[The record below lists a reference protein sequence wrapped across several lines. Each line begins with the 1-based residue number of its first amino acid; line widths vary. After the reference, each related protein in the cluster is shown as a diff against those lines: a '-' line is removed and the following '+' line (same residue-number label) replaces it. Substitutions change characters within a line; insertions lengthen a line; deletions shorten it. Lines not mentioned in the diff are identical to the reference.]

1 MQTFRPVVLLTLTIL
16 ALAACGKEPAHPS
29 KTPEP
34 QIVRDVTVGIVA
46 PAEVNETAEA
56 VGTVKSRTTVTLS
69 SRIVGRIVALHVR
82 EGSQVDAG
90 QVLVELD
97 DRDIAA
103 QTRRAEAAL
112 REAESGVV
120 EVDRA
125 ITAAAAAR
133 TVAEAQRDLAA
144 ATLARYQRL
153 LDRKSVAPQE
163 YDQVLARHKAAVAD
177 VERVAAEAQALQAK
191 RQQIQARN
199 DAARAELSSAQVM
212 QGYAK
217 IVAPLTGVVTAKHAE
232 AGSLAAPGTPLLT
245 LEDHQRYW
253 LEASVPE
260 SQIARLHRGQSLRV
274 TVEGAGIS
282 APATV
287 SAILPLADP
296 ATRTTLVRLDLPA
309 SPRLR
314 SGLFG
319 RAWIPVGRRQVI
331 QVSRE
336 AIIERGQLQ
345 GVYVVGQDGAA
356 RFRLI
361 RTGESRQGGVEVLS
375 GLTGGEQVV
384 LAGVERVTDGSRI
397 QPEGVR
403 R

>member
-1 MQTFRPVVLLTLTIL
+1 MQTFRHVALLALTFL
-16 ALAACGKEPAHPS
+16 SLAACGKEPAHPS
-29 KTPEP
+29 KAPEP
-34 QIVRDVTVGIVA
+34 HVVRDVTVGIVS
-46 PAEVNETAEA
+46 PAEVDEIAEV

-82 EGSQVDAG
+82 EGSQVETG

-103 QTRRAEAAL
+103 QVRRAEATL
-112 REAESGVV
+112 REAEGAVV

-125 ITAAAAAR
+125 LAAAAAAR
-133 TVAEAQRDLAA
+133 TAAEAQRDLAA
-144 ATLARYQRL
+144 TTLARYQRL

-177 VERVAAEAQALQAK
+177 VERVVAEAQALLAK
-191 RQQIQARN
+191 RQQVLARSE
-199 DAARAELSSAQVM
+199 AARAELSSAQLM

-217 IVAPLTGVVTAKHAE
+217 IAAPFAGVVTTKHAE
-232 AGSLAAPGTPLLT
+232 VGSLAAPGAPILT

-253 LEASVPE
+253 LEASVAE
-260 SQIARLHRGQSLRV
+260 SQVARLHQGQSLRV

-282 APATV
+282 ATATV

-296 ATRTTLVRLDLPA
+296 TTRTTLVRLDLPV
-309 SPRLR
+309 SSRLR

-319 RAWIPVGRRQVI
+319 RTSIPVGRRQII
-331 QVSRE
+331 QVARE
-336 AIIERGQLQ
+336 AIVERGQLQ
-345 GVYVVGQDGAA
+345 GVYVVGQAGAA

-361 RTGESRQGGVEVLS
+361 RTGETRQGAVEVLS
-375 GLTGGEQVV
+375 GLTGGEQVIV
-384 LAGVERVTDGSRI
+384 AGVERVTDGSRI
-397 QPEGVR
+397 ER
-403 R
+403 